1 MAYWPIFCP
10 IPRWQA
16 LAISYQ
22 FTPVGHHSRMR
33 MKEDKGRTSTV
44 EGQPRTLRQLVALWA
59 SCSPGSPALLAPGRE
74 PLTYKGLLDRL
85 QRTAGALAAC
95 GASPGERVAVSL
107 PNGPEMAVAVLGAA
121 AVGACAPLNQNLTE
135 TEWRFYLRDLQPKVL
150 LLPAG
155 RCASVRKVAHAL
167 GIRCL
172 DAHWTDASP
181 AGAFEISG
189 ANSADVP
196 SEEPARDDVA
206 IVLHTSGTTS
216 RPKQVPLTHRNLV
229 ASARSVASSLNLAS
243 ADRCLNVM
251 PLFHVHGLVAALC
264 ASLWAGASVV
274 CTPGMRESDFLDW
287 LAAFEP
293 TWYTAVPTIHEA
305 VLRTLIAN
313 RAPGHRLRLARS
325 SSAALPVRL
334 SGALESALGVP
345 VIDAYGM
352 TEAAHQIAANPL
364 PPARRK
370 PGTVGLPCGPEV
382 GIMDAY
388 GSLLP
393 AGETGEIVVRGENI
407 VSGYQGDEEANR
419 AAFMDGWF
427 RTGDIGY
434 LDYDGYLTVCGRL
447 KELINRGGEKVPPG
461 EVEHAL
467 YEHEA
472 VQQAAAFAVPHATL
486 GEDVA
491 AAVVLHPEASLTPE
505 ALRRFLI
512 GRVAEAKIP
521 STVVFVDELPKGP
534 TGKLQRIGLAERLAD
549 RLAVRFVSPRTPME
563 TLVAET
569 FAAVLG
575 IDRVG
580 LHDNF
585 FALGGDSLRGS
596 QVLARLRAQRS
607 VNVPLM
613 ALFTHPTV
621 AELARDIDAAE
632 QGRLLQALE
641 KVERLDDSGGDR
653 LLQIARQRR
662 GNVE

>member
-1 MAYWPIFCP
+1 M
-10 IPRWQA
+10 
-16 LAISYQ
+16 
-22 FTPVGHHSRMR
+22 
-33 MKEDKGRTSTV
+33 

-59 SCSPGSPALLAPGRE
+59 RCSPGSPALLAPGRE
-74 PLTYKGLLDRL
+74 PLTYKGLLDRV

-121 AVGACAPLNQNLTE
+121 AVGACAPLNQSLTE
-135 TEWRFYLRDLQPKVL
+135 TEWRFYLDNLQPKAL

-155 RCASVRKVAHAL
+155 RCASVRKVADAL

-181 AGAFEISG
+181 AGAFEIPG

-196 SEEPARDDVA
+196 SEEPGRDDVA

-216 RPKQVPLTHRNLV
+216 RPKQVPITHRNLL
-229 ASARSVASSLNLAS
+229 ASARSVASNLNLAS

-293 TWYTAVPTIHEA
+293 TWYTAVPTIHES
-305 VLRTLIAN
+305 VLRALSHPVPA
-313 RAPGHRLRLARS
+313 HKLRLARS
-325 SSAALPVRL
+325 SSAALPIRL
-334 SGALESALGVP
+334 ATDLESALGVP
-345 VIDAYGM
+345 VINAYGM

-370 PGTVGLPCGPEV
+370 PGTVGLPSGPKV
-382 GIMDAY
+382 GIIDAS

-393 AGETGEIVVRGENI
+393 VGVVGEIVVRGENV

-419 AAFMDGWF
+419 AAFIDGWF

-434 LDYDGYLTVCGRL
+434 LDDDGYLTVSGRL

-472 VQQAAAFAVPHATL
+472 VQQAAAFAVPHSTL

-505 ALRRFLI
+505 ALRRFLF
-512 GRVAEAKIP
+512 GRIAEAKIP
-521 STVVFVDELPKGP
+521 SIVVFVDELPKGP

-549 RLAVRFVSPRTPME
+549 RLVPRFVSPGTPME

-575 IDRVG
+575 IERVG

-585 FALGGDSLRGS
+585 FALGGDSLRGN
-596 QVLARLRAQRS
+596 QVLARLRAQRRAD
-607 VNVPLM
+607 VPLM
-613 ALFTHPTV
+613 ALFTYPTV
-621 AELARDIDAAE
+621 AELAREIEAVE
-632 QGRLLQALE
+632 RSRLLQALE
-641 KVERLDDSGGDR
+641 KVERLDDAGGDR

-662 GNVE
+662 GNAG